1 MFSVLGLDHLVLRTS
16 NSAELIHFYCN
27 VLGCAVAREQP
38 AMGLTQLRAG
48 DSLIDIL
55 AVNDAL
61 RGELATVN
69 MDHFCLRI
77 EPFDE
82 EMIRAHLS
90 LHNIEGSKVRNVYGA
105 QGKGPAI
112 YITDP
117 DGNAVELKGKAGA
130 S

>member
-82 EMIRAHLS
+82 EMIRAICPFITLRVVKC
-90 LHNIEGSKVRNVYGA
+90 EMYTERRV
-105 QGKGPAI
+105 KGPPSI
-112 YITDP
+112 LLIQM
-117 DGNAVELKGKAGA
+117 EMRL